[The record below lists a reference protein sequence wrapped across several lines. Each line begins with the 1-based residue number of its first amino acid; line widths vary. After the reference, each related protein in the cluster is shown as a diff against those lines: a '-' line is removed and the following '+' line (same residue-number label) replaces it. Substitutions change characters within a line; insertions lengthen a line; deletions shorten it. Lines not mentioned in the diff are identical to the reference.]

1 MMDKALNQNEALYH
15 FGQLCHFGFVGIT
28 NETSSTL
35 RTKFQSFHYFLLTYY
50 GCCLDSRS
58 SYPRLDL
65 NFMTPTTI
73 TFIFWLFIFRTQ
85 LAKDLEISTCD
96 KICITNSL
104 RSDLEGTYHFKY
116 FNSTLNGGVYHNSEN
131 EKYLH
136 PYKSSTKYQY
146 LIQSYTSIT
155 TDPGAS
161 SSSCEIGNLASG
173 YTFDPYDCFNGWR
186 TYDST
191 NDEWNDDPN
200 QRLVNCNDVTVSGN
214 YRSGLDGTYE
224 WLKFNI
230 ATIGSVYQCKHCDTT
245 WSNHNGFYLF
255 PCPDGDSLWK
265 IGEDYSSTTASSYG
279 TCSSG
284 LPNRALTMDDCEWY
298 SWISNGS
305 AYNWMVDPNLAV
317 ESDKCAYTVSTSS
330 FPIYTI
336 ILGIICALFIFIL
349 TSVRQKQNLFTMKTN
364 IPVNVLYI
372 TISVLVFNTLL
383 LFMMIV
389 AAEADS
395 SWRDS
400 ESRALRFFVWPF
412 TPIFQYVVVFFME
425 TVWFLSHMCS
435 TKNFRKSGSMNRN
448 FCIAML
454 LVSFASAGTFTA
466 CYVNG
471 AQRVSQMMCVYCLL
485 SLLMAIPMAYD
496 WHHLKMN
503 KNLKTL
509 QQPLIHQNEQLQHST
524 VQLQHEQEELRRKV
538 SSLSQCKDLDE
549 FRWEWKD
556 NTGDWHP
563 YGEQSKDM
571 IEYLDIGQQY
581 AFTLAS
587 TGYDYVITK
596 KSTSAAKQLNKKTN
610 KWRQVRRVN
619 TESLNTITCPAW
631 WAVSGRQWVVADR
644 SAPNYAKTT
653 LVSLDLNT
661 YPANK
666 VVANFKKTVTNR
678 RVVKVE
684 SVENRM
690 LYESYWSAKRKL
702 TRLVGERKINER
714 FVFHGTNNLEAMKR
728 IQTEGFRKEFTT
740 RAAYGEGTYFARD
753 ASYSVQY
760 TGGINRMFQCNVVM
774 GQSFRGKAEHRLRS
788 WPRRK
793 NELIYDSLV
802 DNQKNPSIF
811 VIHENDR
818 AYPMFIVH
826 FR

>member
-224 WLKFNI
+224 WLKFSF
-230 ATIGSVYQCKHCDTT
+230 ATNGSIYRCKDCTMSTGNVYL
-245 WSNHNGFYLF
+245 Y
-255 PCPDGDSLWK
+255 PCPTAGHSHWMISD
-265 IGEDYSSTTASSYG
+265 DYSSSSRWSDG
-279 TCSSG
+279 ICSIG
-284 LPNRALTMDDCEWY
+284 LSNRGLTMDECDWE
-298 SWISNGS
+298 SWMSNGS

-471 AQRVSQMMCVYCLL
+471 AQRVSQMMCVYFLL
-485 SLLMAIPMAYD
+485 SLLMAIP
-496 WHHLKMN
+496 
-503 KNLKTL
+503 
-509 QQPLIHQNEQLQHST
+509 
-524 VQLQHEQEELRRKV
+524 
-538 SSLSQCKDLDE
+538 SLSQCKDIDE

-581 AFTLAS
+581 AFPLAS

-678 RVVKVE
+678 RVV
-684 SVENRM
+684 
-690 LYESYWSAKRKL
+690 
-702 TRLVGERKINER
+702 
-714 FVFHGTNNLEAMKR
+714 
-728 IQTEGFRKEFTT
+728 
-740 RAAYGEGTYFARD
+740 
-753 ASYSVQY
+753 
-760 TGGINRMFQCNVVM
+760 
-774 GQSFRGKAEHRLRS
+774 
-788 WPRRK
+788 
-793 NELIYDSLV
+793 
-802 DNQKNPSIF
+802 
-811 VIHENDR
+811 
-818 AYPMFIVH
+818 
-826 FR
+826 